1 MQMCY
6 VQNGIQISNES
17 MKFYETWS
25 PCLNRQPLAG
35 DLQQTIQ
42 IEYS

>member
-1 MQMCY
+1 
-6 VQNGIQISNES
+6 

-25 PCLNRQPLAG
+25 PCLNRQALAG